1 MKTHSV
7 KITSSLL
14 ILMFIISGISK
25 ITSFGAN
32 ESKRLSKKINIP
44 FLKNYSQ
51 IIVFLAGI
59 WEFISSVIL
68 LVGIWN
74 FDKTLIHFG
83 SLSLIIFTIM
93 ATLIFYT
100 VPFKHLPFLSNL
112 TTICALLL
120 LPYICVKC

>member
-1 MKTHSV
+1 MKVTSV

-44 FLKNYSQ
+44 KNYSQ
-51 IIVFLAGI
+51 SIVFLAGI
-59 WEFISSVIL
+59 WELISSIIL
-68 LVGIWN
+68 LIGIWN
-74 FDKTLIHFG
+74 FNKTLIHYG
-83 SLSLIIFTIM
+83 SLSLIMFTII
-93 ATLIFYT
+93 ATFIFYT

>member
-1 MKTHSV
+1 MKITSV

-25 ITSFGAN
+25 IITFGDN
-32 ESKRLSKKINIP
+32 ESKRLSKKINIG
-44 FLKNYSQ
+44 KNYSQ
-51 IIVFLAGI
+51 SIVFLAGI
-59 WEFISSVIL
+59 WEFISSIIL
-68 LVGIWN
+68 LIGIWN
-74 FDKTLIHFG
+74 FNKILIHYG
-83 SLSLIIFTIM
+83 SLSLIIFTII

-100 VPFKHLPFLSNL
+100 MPFKHLPFLSNL

>member
-1 MKTHSV
+1 MKITSV

-25 ITSFGAN
+25 IITFGAN
-32 ESKRLSKKINIP
+32 ESKRLSKKMN
-44 FLKNYSQ
+44 LAKNYSQ
-51 IIVFLAGI
+51 SIVFFAGI
-59 WEFISSVIL
+59 WEFISSIIL
-68 LVGIWN
+68 LIGIWN
-74 FDKTLIHFG
+74 FNKTLIYYG
-83 SLSLIIFTIM
+83 TLSLIIFTII

-100 VPFKHLPFLSNL
+100 KPFKHLPFLSNL

>member
-1 MKTHSV
+1 MKTTSV

-25 ITSFGAN
+25 ITTFGAN

-44 FLKNYSQ
+44 KNYSQ
-51 IIVFLAGI
+51 LIVFLAGI
-59 WEFISSVIL
+59 WEIISSIIL
-68 LVGIWN
+68 LIGIWN
-74 FDKTLIHFG
+74 FNKTLIHYG

-100 VPFKHLPFLSNL
+100 LPFKHLPFLSNL